1 MMSDT
6 IEELTGYPRFI
17 FDSAADDERES
28 MLADAAAKLDCD
40 AADLLDVIADVDRVV
55 WCDLAAVRKM
65 RQTLRSVSGWLR
77 ERA

>member
-1 MMSDT
+1 MT
-6 IEELTGYPRFI
+6 EKPLYYPKCV
-17 FDSAADDERES
+17 FDRASDDERLGIVAENQAA
-28 MLADAAAKLDCD
+28 LDHEAAA
-40 AADLLDVIADVDRVV
+40 LLDVVADVDRVV